1 MPRNQMY
8 LEPINKMDSPPRA
21 RGALHLAAAGQSK
34 IKNLFQQGSTRALFP
49 RRANGLECIIINT
62 SGGLTGGDEF
72 SNSIKCEDQSNI
84 TVTTQGCE
92 RIYKSGDGSAAIVE
106 NKIELKNAACIR
118 WLPQETIFFDHGRI
132 TRKLKVNLSSEAEA
146 LIVEPVIFGRIAMGE
161 TDISGYFDDKI
172 EVCVDDKIAFLDKT
186 RLSGN
191 ISEILKRQAVADGS
205 TATAIIIFKSKKA
218 KSFLKNF
225 KDRLNNQSGA
235 SLISEDFLVA
245 RFIAP
250 TGYELRQ
257 MLVPIIT
264 EITDKNLPKTWRL

>member
-1 MPRNQMY
+1 MLGNQMY

-21 RGALHLAAAGQSK
+21 RGALHLTAAGQSK

-72 SNSIKCEDQSNI
+72 SNSIKCEDHSHLTI
-84 TVTTQGCE
+84 STQGCE
-92 RIYKSGDGSAAIVE
+92 RIYKSGDGTAAVVE
-106 NKIELKNAACIR
+106 NKVIVKNASR
-118 WLPQETIFFDHGRI
+118 VNWLPQETIIFDQGRI
-132 TRKLKVNLSSEAEA
+132 NRQLKVELSSEAEA
-146 LIVEPVIFGRIAMGE
+146 LIVEPVIFGRLAMGE
-161 TDISGYFDDKI
+161 TNISGHFEDKVEI
-172 EVCVDDKIAFLDKT
+172 HVDGKIAFLDKT
-186 RLSGN
+186 RLTGD
-191 ISEILKRQAVADGS
+191 ISKTLKRPAVLNGS
-205 TATAIIIFKSKKA
+205 SATAVLIFKSKTA
-218 KSFLKNF
+218 KSFLNF
-225 KDRLNNQSGA
+225 LREQSNAQSGA
-235 SLISEDFLVA
+235 SLISKDFLVA